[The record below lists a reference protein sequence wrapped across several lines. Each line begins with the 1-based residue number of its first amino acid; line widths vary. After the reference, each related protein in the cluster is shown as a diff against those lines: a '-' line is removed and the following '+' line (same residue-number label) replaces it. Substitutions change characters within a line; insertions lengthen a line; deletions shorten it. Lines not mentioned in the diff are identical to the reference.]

1 MSPVADVILE
11 CQEIKQQLH
20 HETYK
25 LHIYDEHYTICNVN
39 IQLLSYVCK
48 NKQLIQ
54 KKKMQ
59 PPHHKITVNCQSF

>member
-25 LHIYDEHYTICNVN
+25 LHIYDEHYI
-39 IQLLSYVCK
+39 LSAMYIFNNSATSAK

-54 KKKMQ
+54 KKTKNA
-59 PPHHKITVNCQSF
+59 TTSS